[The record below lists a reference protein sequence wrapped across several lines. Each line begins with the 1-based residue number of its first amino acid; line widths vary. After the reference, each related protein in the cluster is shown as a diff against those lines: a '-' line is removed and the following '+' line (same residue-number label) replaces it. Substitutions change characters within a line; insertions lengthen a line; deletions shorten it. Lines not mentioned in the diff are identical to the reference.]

1 MFNELKRY
9 FYYRKQYKFDS
20 LCDAI
25 YTLIFIVG
33 IIMIFSGQ
41 TLLNILY
48 FYIYFL
54 VTNITLLANEELEY
68 EIRTSQYDNL
78 ITSKYKVKR
87 IYLRR
92 IVAYLVWSS
101 ILFIIS
107 LFVSKVF
114 GSSTHFVFPKMS
126 IFGAIVFVSI
136 NLVLFLVFYMGVI
149 KLTEKFKRVSV
160 LLNFLNTIF
169 LFYSGLVFPTSFETF
184 ADMLNKILS
193 LGNN

>member
-107 LFVSKVF
+107 LFVSNVF
-114 GSSTHFVFPKMS
+114 W
-126 IFGAIVFVSI
+126 
-136 NLVLFLVFYMGVI
+136 
-149 KLTEKFKRVSV
+149 
-160 LLNFLNTIF
+160 
-169 LFYSGLVFPTSFETF
+169 
-184 ADMLNKILS
+184 
-193 LGNN
+193 

>member
-101 ILFIIS
+101 IL
-107 LFVSKVF
+107 LF
-114 GSSTHFVFPKMS
+114 HF
-126 IFGAIVFVSI
+126 
-136 NLVLFLVFYMGVI
+136 LCQTFLVVALILYFLKWVY
-149 KLTEKFKRVSV
+149 LA
-160 LLNFLNTIF
+160 LLCLCQLI
-169 LFYSGLVFPTSFETF
+169 
-184 ADMLNKILS
+184 
-193 LGNN
+193 

>member
-1 MFNELKRY
+1 
-9 FYYRKQYKFDS
+9 
-20 LCDAI
+20 
-25 YTLIFIVG
+25 
-33 IIMIFSGQ
+33 
-41 TLLNILY
+41 
-48 FYIYFL
+48 
-54 VTNITLLANEELEY
+54 
-68 EIRTSQYDNL
+68 
-78 ITSKYKVKR
+78 
-87 IYLRR
+87 
-92 IVAYLVWSS
+92 
-101 ILFIIS
+101 
-107 LFVSKVF
+107 
-114 GSSTHFVFPKMS
+114 MS